1 LQKYAGKDASQL
13 FNSSPYHLSVLQM
26 MENYVVGTYC
36 QPEPELPQS
45 NFDCLHI
52 YAALFDTERNLGY
65 LLGLHA
71 YNLRQSLPLQPDEIS
86 SNQWLNAKFLRAGLQ
101 VDQPPNPY
109 GEEKGESRSTNST
122 TENTPTEPKVNDA
135 QRVSKKFQ
143 LPIDRI
149 NSFINALA
157 ESRLSV
163 SHLRRRCLELAF

>member
-1 LQKYAGKDASQL
+1 
-13 FNSSPYHLSVLQM
+13 M
-26 MENYVVGTYC
+26 MENYVVGNYC
-36 QPEPELPQS
+36 QPEPELPQ
-45 NFDCLHI
+45 NNLDCLNM
-52 YAALFDTERNLGY
+52 YSSLFDTERNLGY

-71 YNLRQSLPLQPDEIS
+71 FNLRQSLPLQQEEINS
-86 SNQWLNAKFLRAGLQ
+86 SVWLNARFLRAGLQ

-122 TENTPTEPKVNDA
+122 TENTPTEPRVNET
-135 QRVSKKFQ
+135 QRISKKFQ

-163 SHLRRRCLELAF
+163 SFRNFGVIRFSDSFFRSGFLCYIVSGCSRTAFETK

>member
-1 LQKYAGKDASQL
+1 MQSDLATESRSCCRCDNGSFVELLQKYAGKDASQL

-101 VDQPPNPY
+101 VPA
-109 GEEKGESRSTNST
+109 
-122 TENTPTEPKVNDA
+122 VL
-135 QRVSKKFQ
+135 V
-143 LPIDRI
+143 
-149 NSFINALA
+149 
-157 ESRLSV
+157 
-163 SHLRRRCLELAF
+163 